1 MPAAVLVLSFIT
13 AGNPVSEPQTE
24 LWQVAPDT
32 CQKPW
37 VVPEKPSEKTR
48 AVVLLHG
55 LYLHPLRPAKAT
67 QPWMRPWQL
76 PKSGLVKTLAAEF
89 DVFALGYSQVVS
101 VDETAEAPGLRT
113 AVEQLRKAGYTD
125 VVLVG
130 HSAGGLIAKRFVEV
144 CPNAGVTRV
153 ITVAAPYVGV
163 EAANL
168 GLGYRK
174 VQAPFVES
182 LTPSARIGATKA
194 NKFPLGNEIE
204 IVCVVCKLKHLE
216 TDGLVKVRSQ
226 WPEELQQ
233 RGVPAVLTLVNHFE
247 VMDDAD
253 TAKTILKLA
262 KGKLTRWSPEEVEAA
277 RKVLFGEHTAHGA
290 FFHRQAK

>member
-1 MPAAVLVLSFIT
+1 MPAAVLVLSLLT
-13 AGNPVSEPQTE
+13 AAPSAEPQTQ

-37 VVPEKPSEKTR
+37 VAPEKPSEKTR

-55 LYLHPLRPAKAT
+55 LYLHPLHPVKAT
-67 QPWMRPWQL
+67 RPELRPWQQ
-76 PKSGLVKTLAAEF
+76 PKSELVKTLATEF
-89 DVFALGYSQVVS
+89 DVFGLGYAQVAS
-101 VDETAEAPGLRT
+101 VDETAEAPSLRDAIERLRT
-113 AVEQLRKAGYTD
+113 AGYTD

-130 HSAGGLIAKRFVEV
+130 HSAGGLIAKRFAEG

-153 ITVAAPYVGV
+153 VTVAAPYAGV

-182 LTPSARIGATKA
+182 LTPGARGTATRA
-194 NKFPLGNEIE
+194 NKFALGNDIE
-204 IVCVVCKLKHLE
+204 IACVVCRLKHLE
-216 TDGLVKVRSQ
+216 SDGLVKVRSQ
-226 WPEELQQ
+226 WTEDLQQ
-233 RGVPAVLTLVNHFE
+233 LGVPAVLAIVNHFE
-247 VMDDAD
+247 AMDDAD

-262 KGKLTRWSPEEVEAA
+262 KGKLTRWSPEEVETA
-277 RKVLFGEHTAHGA
+277 RKVLFGEQTTRSN
-290 FFHRQAK
+290 FLRRQAK